1 MDSPINDR
9 LLSLKLTEQQIRNN
23 HNVKSAKALGLVIE
37 RDRRTRD
44 NFCSCFSGRGYCDTD
59 IKESITSFTD
69 GVETFPQ
76 FRKTSADI
84 P

>member
-37 RDRRTRD
+37 REI
-44 NFCSCFSGRGYCDTD
+44 CEPA
-59 IKESITSFTD
+59 II
-69 GVETFPQ
+69 
-76 FRKTSADI
+76 SAVVSVVVTMRY
-84 P
+84 

>member
-37 RDRRTRD
+37 RE
-44 NFCSCFSGRGYCDTD
+44 
-59 IKESITSFTD
+59 I
-69 GVETFPQ
+69 VEPAII
-76 FRKTSADI
+76 SAVVSVVVAI
-84 P
+84 AILTLRSR

>member
-37 RDRRTRD
+37 REI
-44 NFCSCFSGRGYCDTD
+44 GEPA
-59 IKESITSFTD
+59 II
-69 GVETFPQ
+69 
-76 FRKTSADI
+76 SAVVSVAVAI
-84 P
+84 AILTLRSR